1 METLSTSR
9 KGSVSTVIASFLH
22 FDVSFAIWVLLGAL
36 GIFIAKELG
45 LNVAQQ
51 GLMVAIPVL
60 SGSLTRVPVGLL
72 SDRFGGK
79 PVGIGLLLFLF
90 IPLSLGWLLK
100 LNFPAVL
107 FVGLLL
113 GVAGSSFAVSL
124 PMASRWY
131 SGSRQGLV
139 MGIAAAGNS
148 GTVLANLFAPP
159 LAKAYGFHAVLG
171 LAMIPL
177 VLVLVAFLL
186 LAKDSPNRPKGQ
198 PMSRYLSALK
208 SGDMWWFCLFYSVTF
223 GGFVGLSS
231 FLPLFLRNQYA
242 LTPVS
247 AGLLTALAAFVG
259 STLRPVGGYMADKLG
274 GIRMLTVLLAGIV
287 AIYSLAAFL
296 PPLSV
301 MTWLMVIGM
310 GFLGMGNGSVFQ
322 LVPQRFRFEIGVATG
337 VIGAFGGLG
346 GFFLPNILGIAK
358 QLFGSFA
365 AGLVLLS
372 LIALTALVV
381 LRILVALRKDWRSAW
396 AAPASAP
403 AIVPD
408 PIPVAEG

>member
-9 KGSVSTVIASFLH
+9 KGSISTVIASFLH
-22 FDVSFAIWVLLGAL
+22 FDVSFALWVLLGAL
-36 GIFIAKELG
+36 GIFITKDLG
-45 LNVAQQ
+45 LNDAQK

-79 PVGIGLLLFLF
+79 PVGIGLLLFLA
-90 IPLSLGWLLK
+90 IPLSLGWLLHV
-100 LNFPAVL
+100 NFTAIL
-107 FVGLLL
+107 FIGLLL

-148 GTVLANLFAPP
+148 GTVLANLFAPT
-159 LAKAYGFHAVLG
+159 LAKAYGYHAVLG

-177 VLVLVAFLL
+177 ALVLIAFLL

-208 SGDMWWFCLFYSVTF
+208 SGDMWWFCLIYSVTF

-231 FLPLFLRNQYA
+231 FLPLFLNRQYG
-242 LTPVS
+242 LLPVA

-259 STLRPVGGYMADKLG
+259 SSLRPVGGYLADKIG
-274 GIRMLTVLLAGIV
+274 GVRMLTVLLAGIGI
-287 AIYSLAAFL
+287 IYALAAFL
-296 PPLSV
+296 PPIGV
-301 MTWLMVIGM
+301 MSWLMVIGM

-346 GFFLPNILGIAK
+346 GFFLPNILGITK

-365 AGLVLLS
+365 AGLVLLA
-372 LIALTALVV
+372 LIAFTALVV
-381 LRILVALRKDWRSAW
+381 LRFLVALKQGWRSAW
-396 AAPASAP
+396 AADPAP
-403 AIVPD
+403 AVVPD
-408 PIPVAEG
+408 PVPVAEG